1 MNPQNPGYIDA
12 YGKGK
17 MDGHDPNINPYIH
30 PVGTY
35 RQDHTGAY
43 DQGQIDRHGL
53 NLNLHLHPMGTY
65 HQDNTGAYDS
75 SFLAAWNQ
83 EQMGALN
90 PIHVHT
96 HHQGQTGTHD
106 TSLVGTHGHGQMD
119 PRHQS
124 EIFQLPKPIK
134 TRSNQSPPAERF
146 HGGSFTARADRSGYQ
161 NPDVQGQRA
170 ILDTFRL
177 NRKYKKKTGSR
188 E

>member
-1 MNPQNPGYIDA
+1 
-12 YGKGK
+12 
-17 MDGHDPNINPYIH
+17 MDTHDPNINPYIH
-30 PVGTY
+30 PMGTY
-35 RQDHTGAY
+35 HQEHAGAY
-43 DQGQIDRHGL
+43 DPGL
-53 NLNLHLHPMGTY
+53 LAAWNQEAMGSYVPNPMGTY